1 MKNEQTKC
9 FAISK
14 KEIVTDSRNDCLI
27 IMTFIFLIILLS
39 SCAHYYYVPNSQNV
53 PLFQEKNEYRISGAY
68 GAGNQFDPMRTEAME
83 IQMAYSVTDKIGIMT
98 NFMSVKGENLGEGY
112 GKGNYLEGALGYF
125 KPIKEW
131 GVFEIYGGFGGGK
144 QHHEYYNTSDK
155 LIGSSNLSSVRI
167 YLQPSFGLTYNA
179 FDIALSTR
187 VCRLSFD
194 NINSK
199 ELGNS
204 ASNYEDERSEL
215 YALSNKSHFFIE
227 PALTLRGGWKNIKVQ
242 YQRLFSSY
250 LNKPKLSFGEED
262 HGSIGLYIT
271 IAERYR

>member
-14 KEIVTDSRNDCLI
+14 KEIVTDNRNDCLI
-27 IMTFIFLIILLS
+27 IMTYIFLIILLS

-53 PLFQEKNEYRISGAY
+53 PLFKEKNEYRISGAY
-68 GAGNQFDPMRTEAME
+68 GAGDLSKAME
-83 IQMAYSVTDKIGIMT
+83 IQMAYSVTDKIGVMT
-98 NFMSVKGENLGEGY
+98 NFMSVKGGSYFNKGY

-144 QHHEYYNTSDK
+144 QHHKYYNSSDK
-155 LIGSSNLSSVRI
+155 LLGSSNLSSVRI
-167 YLQPSFGLTYNA
+167 YLQPSFGLTYNK
-179 FDIALSTR
+179 FDIALSAR
-187 VCRLSFD
+187 VCRLSFN

-199 ELGNS
+199 GFENS
-204 ASNYEDERSEL
+204 ASNYKPDLDKL

-227 PALTLRGGWKNIKVQ
+227 PALTLRGVWKNVKVQ
-242 YQRLFSSY
+242 YQRSLSTYIS
-250 LNKPKLSFGEED
+250 KPKLDFGED
-262 HGSIGLYIT
+262 GHASIGLYIA